1 MARGMAAGVRL
12 VNADQAVVADQVI
25 GGKQEPVPAAKLVTA
40 ISDTPMEIIEAKST
54 EAVPVEGGGS
64 KAK

>member
-1 MARGMAAGVRL
+1 
-12 VNADQAVVADQVI
+12 
-25 GGKQEPVPAAKLVTA
+25 VPAAKLVTA